1 MNQWWVYAI
10 GFTAQ
15 LLFSARLVLQWL
27 ASEKNKKVTTP
38 TSFWVHSL
46 IASFLLF
53 IYGYLRNDF
62 AIMLGQSI
70 TYYIYIR
77 NLQLR
82 GEWKKLPV
90 IIRWFLALF
99 PLGIVVYFYNN
110 NRYDISDLLSK
121 DNIATWL
128 LILGMAGQIIFTL
141 RFILQWLY
149 SEKRKESILP
159 LRFWVVSLIG
169 SGLIITYAII
179 RRDPVLILGQ
189 AFGFIIY
196 LRNIMLIHKEK
207 KNVFGTTK
215 TPGH

>member
-38 TSFWVHSL
+38 SSFWVHSL

-110 NRYDISDLLSK
+110 NRYDITDLLSK
-121 DNIATWL
+121 ENIATWL

-159 LRFWVVSLIG
+159 MRFWVVSLIG

-189 AFGFIIY
+189 AFGFVVY
-196 LRNIMLIHKEK
+196 LRNIMLINKER
-207 KNVFGTTK
+207 VAGTTK
-215 TPGH
+215 AQGH